1 MSRTQI
7 TILNK
12 SETVLV
18 LRLGLFLKKI
28 ISSIISNPLNE
39 KFQGKSWEIY
49 VVKPYRWYWKCWT
62 GVCQEEKKHEI
73 EGKEDTVCPISVSCY
88 SSLPESGHTKNTP
101 LGPPE
106 NQKKCTQKNRTIF
119 TNNKSITHDK
129 YIVYIHI

>member
-1 MSRTQI
+1 MSRTEI

-39 KFQGKSWEIY
+39 KYQGKSWEIC

-62 GVCQEEKKHEI
+62 GVCQEEKTHEI

-88 SSLPESGHTKNTP
+88 SSLPQSGHTKNTP

-106 NQKKCTQKNRTIF
+106 NQKKCTQKTEPSLQITNQLLMTIH
-119 TNNKSITHDK
+119 S
-129 YIVYIHI
+129 VYIHI